1 MTITAQNIPLVSK
14 YTVSDSGDFT
24 TSLFTSLSAD
34 AKTILDEDAPDNLPS
49 DLYDRCHALMICH
62 LYEMRDPQAGLKS
75 FTSGDFQGSKEAG
88 VTTYLLQ
95 YREIIQRYQNK
106 STTDDIPTSGIGR
119 CDVDMGVMALD
130 NADPITFEEL
140 EF

>member
-1 MTITAQNIPLVSK
+1 MTISTANIPLVSK

-24 TSLFTSLSAD
+24 TDLFNSLFAD
-34 AKTILDEDAPDNLPS
+34 AKTILDEDNPGLPA
-49 DLYDRCHALMICH
+49 DLYDRCHALLICH

-75 FTSGDFQGSKEAG
+75 FTSGDFQGSKDAG

-95 YREIIQRYQNK
+95 YRGIIQRYQNK
-106 STTDDIPTSGIGR
+106 SAATDIPTSGIGR
-119 CDVDMGVMALD
+119 CDVDLGVMALD
-130 NADPITFEEL
+130 MDDPITFEEL

>member
-1 MTITAQNIPLVSK
+1 MTITAASIPLVSK

-24 TSLFTSLSAD
+24 NALFTSLSAD
-34 AKTILDEDAPDNLPS
+34 AKTILDEDDPGLPS
-49 DLYDRCHALMICH
+49 ALYDRCHALMVCH

-95 YREIIQRYQNK
+95 YRDIIDRYQY
-106 STTDDIPTSGIGR
+106 STVTGAIPSDGIER

-130 NADPITFEEL
+130 NEDPISFGEFE
-140 EF
+140 FS